1 MQSSVFNYNTADLAV
16 DGDVKTCAI
25 SGWET
30 GGWWKGDL
38 GQAYAVSGV
47 SLIGQKHRNILPSY
61 HALVGPNSL
70 YFKRRIYPFR
80 VA

>member
-47 SLIGQKHRNILPSY
+47 SLIGQKH
-61 HALVGPNSL
+61 
-70 YFKRRIYPFR
+70 
-80 VA
+80 